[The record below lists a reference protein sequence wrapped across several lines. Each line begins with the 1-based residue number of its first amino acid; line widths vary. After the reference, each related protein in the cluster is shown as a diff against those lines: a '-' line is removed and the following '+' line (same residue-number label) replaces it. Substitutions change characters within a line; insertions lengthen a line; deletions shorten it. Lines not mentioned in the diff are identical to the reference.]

1 MSLNEQFRTRA
12 AQCRAWAMEMNN
24 RDKRRQLLAMAE
36 QYDHLILQIE
46 HLDMQGASHPLEAL
60 AA

>member
-1 MSLNEQFRTRA
+1 MSLNGQFKTRA

-46 HLDMQGASHPLEAL
+46 HLDNPA
-60 AA
+60 